1 MSNREE
7 AKRYFTYY
15 FGLIARKAGVNY
27 DSDNDAEIEKA
38 VDLIIDANKQEE
50 RARYMANGNKQI

>member
-15 FGLIARKAGVNY
+15 FRLIAEKADVNW

-50 RARYMANGNKQI
+50 RTRYIANGCK